1 MPGEVTLTCTLGKES
16 LPATGQPQLAYVLM
30 EVAPAE
36 VMASVQMP
44 VNLCLVLDTS
54 PSMADNDKI
63 DSAKAAVER
72 VIDLLSPQDHFSLVA
87 FNSSAQTVI
96 ANAPLRSAADKQ
108 KALREVHRL
117 GLKGGTQIGPG
128 IAEGL
133 KQIRH
138 AVGKNLLSRM
148 IVLTDGQSENENA
161 CRREAEN
168 AGKAGVPIVALG
180 FVDDWNEKLLIQLA
194 ELAAPGGGADYI
206 ATPDDVVATF
216 QGALQSAQAAVVQNA
231 ELVLRL
237 VAGINPRKVWRVVPT
252 IADLGIRPLSDRVV
266 AVSLGELEK
275 GQGQALL
282 VELMLPARA
291 AGNYRIAQAE
301 VSYDVP
307 LLGLVQEKV
316 RADVMM
322 SFTYDPAQ
330 AAQANPRVMN
340 IVEKVTAFKLQT
352 RALESVERGDVANAT
367 QQLRAAHTI
376 LLGQG
381 DAELAKTVKLAA
393 DQLEQQQGIS
403 SDAKKTIQFKS
414 GKTVRLTPPDA

>member
-36 VMASVQMP
+36 VMANVQMP
-44 VNLCLVLDTS
+44 VNLCLVLDKS
-54 PSMADNDKI
+54 GSMAG
-63 DSAKAAVER
+63 AKLGSVKQAVER
-72 VIDLLSPQDHFSLVA
+72 VVNSLSTEDRIAVVA
-87 FNSSAQTVI
+87 FDGRPRTIVAGTQVRTV
-96 ANAPLRSAADKQ
+96 ADKQ
-108 KALREVHRL
+108 KVLREVARIDADD
-117 GLKGGTQIGPG
+117 GTEIAPAL
-128 IAEGL
+128 AEGL
-133 KQIRH
+133 KQIQG
-138 AVGKNLLSRM
+138 AAGGNLLPRL
-148 IVLTDGQSENENA
+148 ILLTDGQTEHEDR
-161 CRREAEN
+161 CKREAEK
-168 AGKAGVPIVALG
+168 AGQAGVPVVALG
-180 FVDDWNEKLLIQLA
+180 FGDDWNEKLLI
-194 ELAAPGGGADYI
+194 ELANLGAPGGGADYI
-206 ATPDDVVATF
+206 ASPDDVVATF

-237 VAGINPRKVWRVVPT
+237 VAGISPRKIWRVVPT

-282 VELMLPARA
+282 VELMLPART

-307 LLGLVQEKV
+307 LLRLVQEKV

-322 SFTYDPAQ
+322 AFTYDPAQ

-352 RALESVERGDVANAT
+352 RALESAERGDVANAT

-381 DAELAKTVKLAA
+381 DTELAKTVKLAA
-393 DQLEQQQGIS
+393 DQLEQQQGMS